1 LWYDLLEVIMM
12 PDKDNSPL
20 TGDFPYVPQQERAQQ
35 KRDALIESGKRL
47 FIEKGYAQTTAKD
60 IATDAKVA
68 IGTFYRYFSDK
79 RQLLRSLFEEQLE
92 MLIPPEP
99 SWIHGDPEILL
110 AALLEKH
117 YKRLDEIGI
126 HRVLPELLPK
136 DPELSEIL
144 IEARRKLHAKFHSS
158 LRQLEEMELTW
169 KDLDLDTV
177 AWSVLMI
184 VENGPQKKEYSGIKI
199 NYADIAKVI
208 CRIVFPPEILARLQN
223 EKMEE

>member
-1 LWYDLLEVIMM
+1 V
-12 PDKDNSPL
+12 PDKDCSL
-20 TGDFPYVPQQERAQQ
+20 LAGEFPFVPQQVRAQQ
-35 KRDALIESGKRL
+35 KRHALIESGRRL
-47 FIEKGYAQTTAKD
+47 FIMNGYSQTTAKD
-60 IATDAKVA
+60 IAANAGVA

-99 SWIHGDPEILL
+99 NWIHGDPEILL

-144 IEARRKLHAKFHSS
+144 LEAKRKLHTKFLLS
-158 LRQLEEMELTW
+158 LKLLEEKGLTW

-177 AWSVLMI
+177 AWTVLMI
-184 VENGPQKKEYSGIKI
+184 VENGPHKTEYSDNEF
-199 NYADIAKVI
+199 NYAEIAKVI
-208 CRIVFPPEILARLQN
+208 CRIVFPPEILARLQTN
-223 EKMEE
+223 KREEW

>member
-1 LWYDLLEVIMM
+1 V
-12 PDKDNSPL
+12 PDKDYSL
-20 TGDFPYVPQQERAQQ
+20 LAGEFPFVPQQVRAQQ
-35 KRDALIESGKRL
+35 KRHSLIESGRDL
-47 FIEKGYAQTTAKD
+47 FIKNGYSQTTAKD
-60 IATDAKVA
+60 IAANAGVA

-99 SWIHGDPEILL
+99 NWIYGDPEILL
-110 AALLEKH
+110 TALLEKH

-144 IEARRKLHAKFHSS
+144 IEAKRKLHSKVLSS
-158 LRQLEEMELTW
+158 LKLVEEKGLTW

-177 AWSVLMI
+177 AWTVLMI
-184 VENGPQKKEYSGIKI
+184 VENGPQKTEYGDNEI
-199 NYADIAKVI
+199 NYAEIAKVI

-223 EKMEE
+223 KKREE

>member
-1 LWYDLLEVIMM
+1 LDEVITV
-12 PDKDNSPL
+12 PDKDNSQL
-20 TGDFPYVPQQERAQQ
+20 AGEFPFLPQQERAQQ

-47 FIEKGYAQTTAKD
+47 FIEKGYAQTTAKE
-60 IATDAKVA
+60 IATDAGVA

-79 RQLLRSLFEEQLE
+79 RQLLRSLLEEQLE

-99 SWIHGDPEILL
+99 IWIHGDPEILL

-117 YKRLDEIGI
+117 YNRLEEIGI

-144 IEARRKLHAKFHSS
+144 IEARKKLHSKFLSN
-158 LRQLEEMELTW
+158 LRQVEEKGLTW

-177 AWSVLMI
+177 AWTVLMI
-184 VENGPQKKEYSGIKI
+184 VENGPQKKAYSGNEI

-208 CRIVFPPEILARLQN
+208 CRIVFPPGILVRLQN
-223 EKMEE
+223 EKREE

>member
-1 LWYDLLEVIMM
+1 MITL
-12 PDKDNSPL
+12 PDKDNGQL
-20 TGDFPYVPQQERAQQ
+20 AGEFPFVPQQERAQQ

-60 IATDAKVA
+60 IATDAGVA

-117 YKRLDEIGI
+117 YTRLDKIGI

-136 DPELSEIL
+136 DPELSDIL
-144 IEARRKLHAKFHSS
+144 IEARRKLHAKFLSS
-158 LRQLEEMELTW
+158 LRLIEEKSLTW

-177 AWSVLMI
+177 AWTVLMI
-184 VENGPQKKEYSGIKI
+184 VENGPQKKAYSGHEI
-199 NYADIAKVI
+199 NYVEIAKVI
-208 CRIVFPPEILARLQN
+208 CRIVFPPEVLVRLQN
-223 EKMEE
+223 EERGE